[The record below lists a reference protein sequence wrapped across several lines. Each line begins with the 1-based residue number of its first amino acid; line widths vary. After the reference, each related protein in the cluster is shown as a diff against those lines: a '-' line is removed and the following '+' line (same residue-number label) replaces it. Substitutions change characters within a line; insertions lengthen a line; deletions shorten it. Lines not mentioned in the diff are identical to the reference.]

1 MMTLTWLMLLIL
13 WCWNS
18 EYQSW
23 WWRWWWWRC
32 WSLSFSVFIQPKNKT
47 GFGEIFPNK
56 AKLPSTQCIHISS
69 YNELKIIAS
78 QQKVCFLLIFRFFIS
93 GCYLFDQIFKYI
105 FCGVSA
111 FSGCSTVNSM
121 GDEGCQPSIVA
132 NCVGIVRLSCWLQ
145 MLLSDF
151 DVDAAAADDDDTNP

>member
-13 WCWNS
+13 WCWNG
-18 EYQSW
+18 EYQSCCW
-23 WWRWWWWRC
+23 WWWWRC
-32 WSLSFSVFIQPKNKT
+32 WSLSFSVFIQRKNKT

-56 AKLPSTQCIHISS
+56 AKLPSTQCIPISS

-78 QQKVCFLLIFRFFIS
+78 QQKVCFLIIFRFLYRGVTFLTK
-93 GCYLFDQIFKYI
+93 YLSI

-132 NCVGIVRLSCWLQ
+132 NCVGIVRLSFWLQ

-151 DVDAAAADDDDTNP
+151 DVAAAAADDDDDTNP